1 VKGAVAQRL
10 ACELPPSFLANGA
23 WPGAVFLR
31 RHRRRP
37 RPRPGLLAVA
47 GIQNLVRTDPAYGA
61 VAIARLSAEDAES
74 ALGRVRSAFDG
85 EPFTVEEAVPEG

>member
-1 VKGAVAQRL
+1 
-10 ACELPPSFLANGA
+10 
-23 WPGAVFLR
+23 
-31 RHRRRP
+31 
-37 RPRPGLLAVA
+37 LAVA